1 MVKIGVAYIY
11 GSYRKTKTGVPLL
24 LEHPVYGDNFT
35 EAGESVSMVTGP
47 AAAAV
52 ASISVDAVGVSATSA
67 VMSCTFVH
75 VCIFYMHIH
84 CRICR
89 CVFNPSN
96 GYRSLV
102 RRVTGPTFMSSV
114 RIK

>member
-52 ASISVDAVGVSATSA
+52 TSVGVDAVAVRTASA
-67 VMSCTFVH
+67 VISCTF
-75 VCIFYMHIH
+75 IH
-84 CRICR
+84 FCTFFTHTQYR
-89 CVFNPSN
+89 CLVILRPVYSDATQLNSTSS
-96 GYRSLV
+96 RVESL
-102 RRVTGPTFMSSV
+102 
-114 RIK
+114 